1 MDGFHDWQS
10 HRSRSRQPEA
20 SMVQGFWLIGWLV
33 GWLVGWVEGVE
44 LRVLG
49 LEWVQEISNHLRL
62 LTSNS

>member
-10 HRSRSRQPEA
+10 HRSHSRQPEA
-20 SMVQGFWLIGWLV
+20 SMVQGFWLV
-33 GWLVGWVEGVE
+33 GWLVGWVESVE

-62 LTSNS
+62 PTSNS